1 MVHGEH
7 GYLGQRVRRP
17 VTLALLRDTGN
28 VTTLN
33 PDSGER
39 RVWELRLSLKLAFRK
54 DARVNNV
61 HL

>member
-17 VTLALLRDTGN
+17 VALALLRDTGN
-28 VTTLN
+28 ATTLN